1 MSTTAGHARTTAES
15 VVGFELSE
23 HAGRRQIMTVAPWE
37 FWSLATILIGT
48 HGDQAEEEAAE
59 RLRVAEAR
67 DDTGQKVVWT
77 EVIRKLKDIRA
88 ENTQREA

>member
-1 MSTTAGHARTTAES
+1 MKITAERARTTAGS
-15 VVGFELSE
+15 AVGFKVSQR
-23 HAGRRQIMTVAPWE
+23 AVRQQIMTVAPWE

-59 RLRVAEAR
+59 RLRVAEAE

-88 ENTQREA
+88 ENA